1 MGTTRCSG
9 AISSTSRATRT
20 ARRFRR
26 MAALSAAEVRAMA
39 GLVDELD
46 YYQLLEIAR
55 DAPAS
60 AVKRAYHDVSRR
72 LHPDAN
78 RSLPAPER
86 ASLEGVAR
94 RVCEAYQVLRDGR
107 RRKAYDA
114 QLTSGSGARIQLA
127 EAEAQ
132 AEKEALEHHLGRTPN
147 GRRFFN
153 LARADID
160 RGELAGAQRNLR
172 MALTFEPDNAY
183 FRKKLEEVVGAQ
195 RRR

>member
-1 MGTTRCSG
+1 
-9 AISSTSRATRT
+9 
-20 ARRFRR
+20 
-26 MAALSAAEVRAMA
+26 MAAISAAEVRALA
-39 GLVDELD
+39 GLVDDLD
-46 YYQLLEIAR
+46 YYQLLEIPR

-60 AVKRAYHDVSRR
+60 AVRRAYHDATRR

-78 RSLPAPER
+78 RRLPEAER
-86 ASLEGVAR
+86 SCLEGVAR
-94 RVCEAYQVLRDGR
+94 RVSEAYQVLRDGR

-114 QLTSGSGARIQLA
+114 QLAAGAGARIQLA

-132 AEKEALEHHLGRTPN
+132 AEREALEHHLGRTPN

-160 RGELAGAQRNLR
+160 RSELAGAQRNLR

-183 FRKKLEEVVGAQ
+183 FRKKLEEVVAAQ
-195 RRR
+195 RKR

>member
-1 MGTTRCSG
+1 
-9 AISSTSRATRT
+9 
-20 ARRFRR
+20 
-26 MAALSAAEVRAMA
+26 MAAISAAEVRALA

-46 YYQLLEIAR
+46 YYQLLEIPR

-60 AVKRAYHDVSRR
+60 AVKRAYHDASRR

-78 RSLPAPER
+78 RGLPEAER
-86 ASLEGVAR
+86 AAIESVAR
-94 RVCEAYQVLRDGR
+94 RVSEAYQVLRDGR

-114 QLTSGSGARIQLA
+114 QLAAGAGARIQLA

-132 AEKEALEHHLGRTPN
+132 AERDALEHHLGRTPN

-153 LARADID
+153 LARVDID

-172 MALTFEPDNAY
+172 TALTFEPDNTY
-183 FRKKLEEVVGAQ
+183 FRRKLEEVVAAQ
-195 RRR
+195 RKR